1 MDADPGTPEGDELE
15 LLVTLVELYEETNYP
30 VPQPIQ
36 AFKED
41 SFMESQESIKEKI
54 EEMVRRIVDRFH
66 PQKIILFGSL
76 ARGNAQRDSDAD
88 ILVVMPVKGSK
99 RKQATEIDVSLIGL
113 DLPTDV
119 IVVTPEELEKNRD
132 RIGTIIYPAIREGK
146 VLYERTA

>member
-1 MDADPGTPEGDELE
+1 MEG
-15 LLVTLVELYEETNYP
+15 
-30 VPQPIQ
+30 
-36 AFKED
+36 
-41 SFMESQESIKEKI
+41 QESIQEKI
-54 EEMVRRIVDRFH
+54 DEMVRRIVDRFK

-76 ARGNAQRDSDAD
+76 ARGTAQRDSDAD

>member
-1 MDADPGTPEGDELE
+1 MAEH
-15 LLVTLVELYEETNYP
+15 
-30 VPQPIQ
+30 
-36 AFKED
+36 
-41 SFMESQESIKEKI
+41 ESIQEKI
-54 EEMVRRIVDRFH
+54 DEMVRRIVDRFK

-76 ARGNAQRDSDAD
+76 ARGNARYDGDAD
-88 ILVVMPVKGSK
+88 ILVIMPVKGSK

-146 VLYERTA
+146 VLYERSA

>member
-1 MDADPGTPEGDELE
+1 MAE
-15 LLVTLVELYEETNYP
+15 YES
-30 VPQPIQ
+30 VQ
-36 AFKED
+36 
-41 SFMESQESIKEKI
+41 EKI
-54 EEMVRRIVDRFH
+54 EEMVRRIVDRFN

-76 ARGNAQRDSDAD
+76 ARGTAGYDSDAD